1 MTSPKARA
9 VALGLAAA
17 LSLVMTLRAAPPAL
31 AAEFTVKAVEKPDLK
46 AVFGRV
52 ESTDLVPARA
62 RLGGTIVSLDV
73 EEGSAV
79 KAGDVVA
86 VVVDDKLALQL
97 GALDARL
104 KALDAE
110 LQNATA
116 DLERAQKLLASG
128 VVPRKQVDTYQTQ
141 VDVLTNQM
149 AAARAERSV
158 LEQQRTEGEV
168 IAASP
173 GRVLSVPVTKG
184 SVVMAGE
191 TIARIAGGGYFLR
204 LSLPERH
211 AGHIREGGEVLV
223 GSRGMAVL
231 EGGEA
236 TSRGTIDKVYPEI
249 EGGRELADVEVEG
262 LGDFF
267 VGERTRV
274 WIPVGKRQIIS
285 VPAAAVSTRS
295 GVDYVR
301 VALAAGGMDVPV
313 IVGERFEEGGTSY
326 YEIISGLM
334 DGDKVVL
341 P

>member
-1 MTSPKARA
+1 
-9 VALGLAAA
+9 
-17 LSLVMTLRAAPPAL
+17 MTLRGWTGMTLAL
-31 AAEFTVKAVEKPDLK
+31 VVATLLASQAGAAEFTVKPIERPDYK

-52 ESTDLVPARA
+52 ESRDLVPARA
-62 RLGGTIVSLDV
+62 RLGGTILSLSV

-110 LQNATA
+110 LRNANA
-116 DLERAQKLLASG
+116 DLERAQKLLESG
-128 VVPRKQVDTYQTQ
+128 VVPRKQVEGFQTRA
-141 VDVLTNQM
+141 DVLTNQR
-149 AAARAERSV
+149 AAAEAERSV
-158 LEQQRTEGEV
+158 LAQQRSEGEV
-168 IAASP
+168 IAPAP
-173 GRVLSVPVTKG
+173 GRVLSVPVTEG

-211 AGHIREGGEVLV
+211 AGQVKTGDEVLV
-223 GSRGMAVL
+223 GRRGMTDIGDKTPA
-231 EGGEA
+231 G
-236 TSRGTIDKVYPEI
+236 RGKVIKVYPEI
-249 EGGRELADVEVEG
+249 DGGRVLADVEVEG

-274 WIPVGKRQIIS
+274 WIPVARRQVLA
-285 VPAAAVSTRS
+285 VPEQALVTRS

-301 VALAAGGMDVPV
+301 VALPAGEAEVPV
-313 IVGERFEEGGTSY
+313 IAGEGFEENGQPFV
-326 YEIISGLM
+326 EILTGLR
-334 DGDKVVL
+334 DGDTVVL

>member
-1 MTSPKARA
+1 MKPPGWTGMTFALL
-9 VALGLAAA
+9 VATLLASQAG
-17 LSLVMTLRAAPPAL
+17 
-31 AAEFTVKAVEKPDLK
+31 AAEFTVKPIERPDYK

-52 ESTDLVPARA
+52 EAQHLVPARA
-62 RLGGTIVSLDV
+62 RLGGTILSLSV

-110 LQNATA
+110 RRNANA
-116 DLERAQKLLASG
+116 DLERAQKLLESG
-128 VVPRKQVDTYQTQ
+128 VVPRKQVEGFQTR
-141 VDVLTNQM
+141 VDVLTNQF
-149 AAARAERSV
+149 AAAEAERSV
-158 LEQQRTEGEV
+158 LAQQRSEGEV
-168 IAASP
+168 IAPAP
-173 GRVLSVPVTKG
+173 GRVLSVPVTEG

-211 AGHIREGGEVLV
+211 AGQVKTGDEVLV
-223 GSRGMAVL
+223 GSRGMTDIGDKAPA
-231 EGGEA
+231 G
-236 TSRGTIDKVYPEI
+236 RGKVIKVYPEI
-249 EGGRELADVEVEG
+249 DGGRVLADVEVEG

-274 WIPVGKRQIIS
+274 WIAVARHQMLA
-285 VPAAAVSTRS
+285 VPAVALVTRS

-301 VALAAGGMDVPV
+301 VALPGGEADVPV
-313 IVGERFEEGGTSY
+313 IVGEGFEENGQAFI
-326 YEIISGLM
+326 EILTGLK
-334 DGDKVVL
+334 DGDTVVL

>member
-1 MTSPKARA
+1 
-9 VALGLAAA
+9 
-17 LSLVMTLRAAPPAL
+17 MTLRGWAGMTLAL
-31 AAEFTVKAVEKPDLK
+31 VVATHLAGQAGAAEFTVKPIERPDNK

-52 ESTDLVPARA
+52 ESRDLVPARA
-62 RLGGTIVSLDV
+62 RLGGTILSLSV

-110 LQNATA
+110 LRNANA
-116 DLERAQKLLASG
+116 DLERAQKLLESG
-128 VVPRKQVDTYQTQ
+128 VVPRKQVEGFQTRA
-141 VDVLTNQM
+141 DVLTNQR
-149 AAARAERSV
+149 AAAEAERSV
-158 LEQQRTEGEV
+158 LAQQRSEGEV
-168 IAASP
+168 IAPAP
-173 GRVLSVPVTKG
+173 GRVLSVPVTEG

-211 AGHIREGGEVLV
+211 AGQVKTGDEVLV
-223 GSRGMAVL
+223 GRRGMTDIGDKTPA
-231 EGGEA
+231 G
-236 TSRGTIDKVYPEI
+236 RGKVIKVYPEI
-249 EGGRELADVEVEG
+249 DGGRVLADVEVEG

-274 WIPVGKRQIIS
+274 WIPVAWRQVLA
-285 VPAAAVSTRS
+285 VPLLALVTRS

-301 VALAAGGMDVPV
+301 VALPAGEAEVPV
-313 IVGERFEEGGTSY
+313 IAGEGFEENGQAFI
-326 YEIISGLM
+326 EILTGLR
-334 DGDKVVL
+334 DGDTVVL